1 MSGPSDVQEKIVTL
15 TTPLS
20 MIEDIA
26 TRRQH
31 HIRPSKR
38 LNHKRSQDT
47 DLRIEIDGLI
57 GEMAVCQYFG
67 VRSTPVNL
75 EDKPDGGYDLM
86 IDGHT
91 VDVKFSKH
99 MSGDLCFKSK
109 EYFKAARA
117 ILVVPISID
126 YLEDEYPVVKLA
138 GWVRQRE
145 FMERCL
151 VHGGPATQKQL
162 WRTWHGAGMTQ
173 PTTQP
178 KPCTECAYHYSPIHE
193 VTT

>member
-1 MSGPSDVQEKIVTL
+1 MQEKIVTL
-15 TTPLS
+15 ATPLS

-31 HIRPSKR
+31 HIRPSKI

-75 EDKPDGGYDLM
+75 ENKPDGGYDLM

-117 ILVVPISID
+117 ILVVPISSD

-138 GWVRQRE
+138 GWIRQRE

-151 VHGGPATQKQL
+151 VHKEPATQKQL

-173 PTTQP
+173 PTAKP
-178 KPCTECAYHYSPIHE
+178 KTCTECAYHYSPIHK
-193 VTT
+193 VMT